1 MAGDDRYGERPN
13 DRGRYGKGLP
23 GYHDPTAGI
32 GGAAPARSA
41 LTLRLWLAL
50 FGLAAWTAI
59 AIWLVVLRAPAT
71 FVVVTALLAVL
82 ALVDIGVIL
91 RRKRRGEPG

>member
-1 MAGDDRYGERPN
+1 MAADDRREGPE
-13 DRGRYGKGLP
+13 DRDRYRRGLP

-50 FGLAAWTAI
+50 FGLVSCTALS
-59 AIWLVVLRAPAT
+59 IWLAVLGSPPALVVVL
-71 FVVVTALLAVL
+71 ALLAVV
-82 ALVDIGVIL
+82 ALVDIGVIM